1 MLKDGLHKLWF
12 KELCCLVFFVGG
24 PKRYHTH
31 TILVKPM
38 PHSLWLFI
46 KSQQFTTVA
55 AFDPR
60 LKVVRALLSELVV
73 RALTAFSASEHR
85 VRRAVQQ
92 VLEGLWRRCTFL
104 NPRRNR

>member
-1 MLKDGLHKLWF
+1 MLKGGLHKLWF

-46 KSQQFTTVA
+46 ISQKFTTVF
-55 AFDPR
+55 AFDACAE
-60 LKVVRALLSELVV
+60 VVRPCLSEPVV
-73 RALTAFSASEHR
+73 RALTLFPASEHR
-85 VRRAVQQ
+85 VRRAAQQ
-92 VLEGLWRRCTFL
+92 VLEGLWRGCTFL
-104 NPRRNR
+104 NPHRNR